1 MNERTKMQSVSP
13 DSLTEL
19 VARIE
24 RLEDLFGAKGAR
36 VPIFERKTCSVAEAC
51 RLIPV
56 GKTRLY
62 ALLAKGR
69 IESIKLGNSRRIV
82 IASLPGFAAE

>member
-13 DSLTEL
+13 DRLTEL

-24 RLEDLFGAKGAR
+24 RLEDLFGAKGGR

-51 RLIPV
+51 KLIPV

-62 ALLAKGR
+62 ALVAKGV
-69 IESIKLGNSRRIV
+69 IESIKVGKSRRIV